1 MAKTASLKYNLAS
14 KQQKYTPYELKV
26 VKERNKKRETTT
38 RFNSRYGIYIIL
50 PTTSIFLS
58 RPRIHQTIFCRMVH
72 TTKEVAGEKE
82 YITRGGGGRRT
93 KDASPGEI
101 CHLTHRWKREWK
113 MTVLEKKLDWEN
125 SLYNLR
131 GFSCL
136 FSSFFSSHET
146 RGGTHI
152 VVAASFPMGQ
162 PYYTRGKDMS
172 RFIMG
177 IAVAASTSSS
187 IHIRSWVSLS
197 FLSKSKLGFFGNIS
211 PLS

>member
-82 YITRGGGGRRT
+82 YITRGGQARQRCQPGRDLPFNAPM
-93 KDASPGEI
+93 K
-101 CHLTHRWKREWK
+101 KRVK
-113 MTVLEKKLDWEN
+113 ND
-125 SLYNLR
+125 
-131 GFSCL
+131 G
-136 FSSFFSSHET
+136 
-146 RGGTHI
+146 
-152 VVAASFPMGQ
+152 P
-162 PYYTRGKDMS
+162 
-172 RFIMG
+172 
-177 IAVAASTSSS
+177 
-187 IHIRSWVSLS
+187 
-197 FLSKSKLGFFGNIS
+197 
-211 PLS
+211 